1 MAGMIDQLIGILNE
15 QAERCTE
22 LLGLSKEKKD
32 LIISN
37 DGKGIQ
43 KITDLENI
51 LISQNNKLEKKR
63 AALMKDVAI
72 VLGKDEKN
80 GPEMTVSELIESMD
94 GQEEQEALKETA
106 ARIRGILTEL
116 SDINV
121 LNASLVDNALDY
133 VEYSLN
139 LIRTGMNK
147 NPAVYNLKNGE
158 PAEESNLYDV
168 KN

>member
-1 MAGMIDQLIGILNE
+1 MPGMIDQLLSILNE
-15 QAERCTE
+15 QADRCTE

-32 LIISN
+32 LIVSN
-37 DGKGIQ
+37 DVKGIQ

-63 AALMKDVAI
+63 AALVKDIAI
-72 VLGKDEKN
+72 VLERN
-80 GPEMTVSELIESMD
+80 ESELTVSELIESME

-106 ARIRGILTEL
+106 DRIRGILAEL

-121 LNASLVDNALDY
+121 LNASLIDNALDY
-133 VEYSLN
+133 IEYSMN

-158 PAEESNLYDV
+158 PAAESNLLDFQ
-168 KN
+168 N